1 VIAQIASKHAMSAES
16 RAVIT
21 YGLGLLGG
29 TVLFF
34 LSFAAI
40 FVGSWVLLLCVLL
53 CYAAAGALGV
63 RVGRVAPSAAALIL
77 AAPAVPWLLWLFPAS
92 LAEAGLLRAL
102 LWPGIAGIAGGLGWL
117 GGRVAAARGARKP
130 PERRA
135 A

>member
-1 VIAQIASKHAMSAES
+1 MSAES

-21 YGLGLLGG
+21 YGLGLLAG

-34 LSFAAI
+34 LNFAAI
-40 FVGSWVLLLCVLL
+40 FVGSWALLLCFLL

-63 RVGRVAPSAAALIL
+63 RLGGVTPGAAALIL

-92 LAEAGLLRAL
+92 VAEAGLPRAL

-117 GGRVAAARGARKP
+117 GGRMAAALGAGKAP
-130 PERRA
+130 ARRA

>member
-1 VIAQIASKHAMSAES
+1 MSAES

-21 YGLGLLGG
+21 YGLGLLAG

-34 LSFAAI
+34 LNFAAI
-40 FVGSWVLLLCVLL
+40 FVGSWALLLCFLL

-63 RVGRVAPSAAALIL
+63 RLGRVTPGAGALIL
-77 AAPAVPWLLWLFPAS
+77 AAPAVPWLLWLFPGS
-92 LAEAGLLRAL
+92 VAEAGLLRAL

-117 GGRVAAARGARKP
+117 GGWMAAERGAGKTP
-130 PERRA
+130 ARRA